1 MQKSSFYVAMTAVLT
16 LLGTLL
22 LFLSFSMGGRISP

>member
-1 MQKSSFYVAMTAVLT
+1 MQRSSLYTVMIALLT